1 MANMYIIC
9 GCNGAGKTTASYTM
23 LPDMLGC
30 DEYIDADEIAKGLSP
45 SDPSQAAIRASRLM
59 MERFNELI
67 EKGKDFGLETTLSTR
82 SLVRMAMEAKR
93 KGFSVHIIYFW
104 LKSPELAIERVKR
117 RYEAGGHTVPEE
129 AIRRRYTVG
138 IDNLIKL
145 YMPICDLWTIFDNSL
160 SELKLVAKG
169 GPDRETEI
177 ANPKTYAK
185 ILDYYKSTE

>member
-45 SDPSQAAIRASRLM
+45 DDPSQAAIRASRLM
-59 MERFNELI
+59 VERFNELI

-82 SLVRMAMEAKR
+82 SLVRMALKAKR
-93 KGFSVHIIYFW
+93 QGFSVHIIYFW
-104 LKSPELAIERVKR
+104 LKNPELAIERVKR
-117 RYEAGGHTVPEE
+117 RYEAGGHIVPEE
-129 AIRRRYTVG
+129 TIRRRYSVG
-138 IDNLIKL
+138 IDNLIKM
-145 YMPICDLWTIFDNSL
+145 YMPICDSWAIYDNSL
-160 SELKLVAKG
+160 SELKLVARG
-169 GPDRETEI
+169 GFDRETEI

-185 ILDYYKSTE
+185 ILDYYKST